1 MISLLFVLV
10 SEDMIYGVAGGG
22 GHGQPI
28 NKSCSVQVL
37 MEFRGQKSHPR
48 VRYGQWNNIYIILVE

>member
-28 NKSCSVQVL
+28 NKSYSEQVL
-37 MEFRGQKSHPR
+37 MEFRGPEEPSK
-48 VRYGQWNNIYIILVE
+48 GEIWTVE